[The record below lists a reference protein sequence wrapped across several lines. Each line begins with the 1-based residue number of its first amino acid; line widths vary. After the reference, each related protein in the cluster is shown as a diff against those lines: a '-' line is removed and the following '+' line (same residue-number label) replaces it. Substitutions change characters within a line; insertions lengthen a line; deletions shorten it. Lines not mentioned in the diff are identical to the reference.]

1 VSRQRSFGTAAL
13 LATGLLAAG
22 CSGPENWLD
31 PAGPAADT
39 AATIW
44 WILFGLGTAV
54 YVVVMVLVVLAF
66 RRGRRREDH
75 DPALVDGSAGAE
87 EGRVPWRLVLFGGIV
102 GPAVVLLALNLITAP
117 LSAAMGDRGA
127 SAAGADLE
135 TGEVVID
142 VVAEK
147 FWWRVHY
154 PDQGVVTANEIHIPT
169 GEAVRL
175 RISSADVV
183 HSFWIPRLAGKID
196 ATPGHTTELVLETDE
211 PGRYRGRCT
220 EYCGLAHAQMIVFVV
235 AEEPDDFDRWIEH
248 QREPQPQ
255 PEDPRIEEGR
265 QVFFGS
271 SCVYCHTVAGHGPPN
286 TIGPDLTHLA
296 SRETI
301 AGGILPNDRAHLGG
315 WIIDPQAQKPG
326 NLMPGTQ
333 IAGDELAALID
344 YLESLE

>member
-1 VSRQRSFGTAAL
+1 VSRRIL
-13 LATGLLAAG
+13 PILCLPLLLAA
-22 CSGPENWLD
+22 CAGPEDWLD
-31 PAGPAADT
+31 TAGPAADT

-44 WILFGLGTAV
+44 WILFWLGMAV

-66 RRGRRREDH
+66 RRGRRSDGT
-75 DPALVDGSAGAE
+75 DPVLSEGSAGGVE
-87 EGRVPWRLVLFGGIV
+87 EGRAPWRLVILGGIV
-102 GPAVVLLALNLITAP
+102 GPAIVLLALNVITAP

-127 SAAGADLE
+127 SAIGADLE

-154 PDQGVVTANEIHIPT
+154 PGQDVVTANEIHIPT
-169 GEAVRL
+169 GEKVRL
-175 RISSADVV
+175 RITSADVI
-183 HSFWIPRLAGKID
+183 HSFWIPKLAGKID

-235 AEEPDDFDRWIEH
+235 AQEPDEFAGWLEH

-255 PEDPRIEEGR
+255 PADARIEEGR
-265 QVFFGS
+265 QIFFGS
-271 SCVYCHTVAGHGPPN
+271 SCVYCHTVSGHGPPN

-296 SRETI
+296 SRKTI
-301 AGGILPNDRAHLGG
+301 AGGILPNDRAHLGA
-315 WIIDPQAQKPG
+315 WIVDPQAQKPG

-333 IAGDELAALID
+333 IAGEELQLLLD